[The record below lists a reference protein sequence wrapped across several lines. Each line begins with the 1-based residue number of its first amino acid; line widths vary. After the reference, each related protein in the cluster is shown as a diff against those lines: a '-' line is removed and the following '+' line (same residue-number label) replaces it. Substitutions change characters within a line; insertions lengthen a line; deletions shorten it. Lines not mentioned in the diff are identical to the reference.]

1 MKFVDVTNDLAF
13 RKIFGNENKKEV
25 LISFLNAVIV
35 LPKNNKIIEVTIV
48 NPYQLPNLGGGK
60 TTIVDVKAKDQNEN
74 VFIVEMQVAEPV
86 HFSKRVLYYTSQN
99 YSEQISRGDNYD
111 KLNPAY
117 FIGILDFEI
126 SKNKKYLTRHRVLDV
141 ETGENIIRDI
151 EFNFIELPKF
161 NLELKDLKTDIEQ
174 WVYFI
179 KNAENLEIIPD
190 SIQDSGL
197 KVAYLEADKHTWTK
211 QELSEYNNIFIRE
224 RDDLGRLELATKK
237 ASEKGLQEGLE
248 KGLEKG
254 LEQGMEQGME
264 KGKLE
269 EKLEIA
275 KQLLKNN
282 IPIEIIIS
290 STRLTKGQIEK
301 L

>member
-35 LPKNNKIIEVTIV
+35 LPNNNKIIEVTIV

-60 TTIVDVKAKDQNEN
+60 TTIVDVKAKDQNDN

-86 HFSKRVLYYTSQN
+86 HFSKRVLYHTSQN
-99 YSEQISRGDNYD
+99 YSEQINRGDNYD

-179 KNAENLEIIPD
+179 KTLRI
-190 SIQDSGL
+190 
-197 KVAYLEADKHTWTK
+197 
-211 QELSEYNNIFIRE
+211 
-224 RDDLGRLELATKK
+224 
-237 ASEKGLQEGLE
+237 
-248 KGLEKG
+248 
-254 LEQGMEQGME
+254 
-264 KGKLE
+264 
-269 EKLEIA
+269 
-275 KQLLKNN
+275 
-282 IPIEIIIS
+282 
-290 STRLTKGQIEK
+290 
-301 L
+301 